1 MACQRSGRERVLRSW
16 RSPWPAAQQC
26 FRKRRTGCQAV
37 PRGLRTEKRTSSGAA
52 QRARRPGGEHRQQR
66 SRTPRAAHAPPPTR
80 QRDQRRQRCKAPGH
94 APRVLSASGPM
105 AHHCRPRRHRLA
117 APAYR
122 QARRHR
128 GHVGGESTGTAAAA
142 SEWSR
147 SETGP
152 IAPLCC
158 LWTISAPK
166 KLSTPLEHLAAG
178 PAGSYALPHRPEGS
192 AGRSGTSQTA
202 GPDAPALAK
211 TLRLVSHVVA
221 LLAWP
226 QPLAGWVLP
235 RLWERRRAELPP
247 AGRLGCRAG
256 GLAAWLAGPCGSSA
270 RRREPR
276 A

>member
-1 MACQRSGRERVLRSW
+1 MTPPASPNRSQPPRFPGESMSHAVWRYCRGP
-16 RSPWPAAQQC
+16 RSPRDIAARRCAREMSVSYAARRPWGHASAPTLRRRRARPGEQGPRDAVCLTLHQARHALWRAVEHAGVGRDRRVPRRRPTPAAQQC

-166 KLSTPLEHLAAG
+166 KLSTP
-178 PAGSYALPHRPEGS
+178 
-192 AGRSGTSQTA
+192 
-202 GPDAPALAK
+202 
-211 TLRLVSHVVA
+211 
-221 LLAWP
+221 
-226 QPLAGWVLP
+226 
-235 RLWERRRAELPP
+235 
-247 AGRLGCRAG
+247 
-256 GLAAWLAGPCGSSA
+256 SSA
-270 RRREPR
+270 IPGVFPSSTI
-276 A
+276 